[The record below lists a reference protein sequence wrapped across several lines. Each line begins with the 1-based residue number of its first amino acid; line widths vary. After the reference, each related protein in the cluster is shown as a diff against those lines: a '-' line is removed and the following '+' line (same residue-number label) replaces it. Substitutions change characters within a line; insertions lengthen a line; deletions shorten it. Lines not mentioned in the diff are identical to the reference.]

1 MPISMSKVS
10 RSLSDLKSR
19 TFNAMLAAVLLLML
33 GLQALLLSGSFT
45 MGVYCLLL
53 TCAIMI
59 GETFVPSHF
68 DMDPSNAYID
78 LIGRNLEA
86 YMHRGTFYLLASLP
100 IFLSRQPSWPGCVS
114 CRSFVLAND
123 GSCQVIHFKGTPRVH
138 CT

>member
-1 MPISMSKVS
+1 
-10 RSLSDLKSR
+10 
-19 TFNAMLAAVLLLML
+19 MLAAVLLLML

-100 IFLSRQPSWPGCVS
+100 IFLSRQPSWPG
-114 CRSFVLAND
+114 FVLAIAGVRYLLSIYYRED
-123 GSCQVIHFKGTPRVH
+123 LDIEAGDAGVPLMSTVYQ
-138 CT
+138 